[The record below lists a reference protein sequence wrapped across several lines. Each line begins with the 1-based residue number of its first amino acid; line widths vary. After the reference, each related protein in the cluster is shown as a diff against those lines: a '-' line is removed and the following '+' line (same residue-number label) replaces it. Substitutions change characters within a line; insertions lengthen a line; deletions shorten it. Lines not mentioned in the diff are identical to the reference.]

1 MIQDSYLQHR
11 GDILIVDDVPENL
24 QLLSEILVEKG
35 HEVRQVINGKQ
46 ALKAVAADPPDLIL
60 LDIKMPILD
69 GYGVCQRLKANPDT
83 AKIPII
89 FISALNDVFDKVKAF
104 SLGGVDYINKPF
116 DMYEVLVRVENQLKI
131 LRNAQELEEKN
142 NQLAQINQDLKSF
155 NYMVSHDLRRPLT
168 KLLGFCDLL
177 LGDVDTFDEET
188 LETLEIIANSAKEMN
203 HIISDLMR
211 LAEIKEKQLTL
222 ERINLSEIATE
233 IIQDLQGETPDRAI
247 EIKIEP
253 DVIILG
259 DRPLL
264 KMAFENLFEN
274 AWKYTSKVKNPQIK
288 FYKID
293 SQTYCLEDNGV
304 GFTAEHLEEIF
315 LPFKRLHTQ
324 SEFEGTGVGLAIVRR
339 IIEVHRGQIWAET
352 RVNQGAKFCFTFG
365 FDLPPTNT

>member
-1 MIQDSYLQHR
+1 MIQDSYLRHR

-69 GYGVCQRLKANPDT
+69 GYGVCQRLKADPAT

-116 DMYEVLVRVENQLKI
+116 DMYEVLIRVENQLKI

-177 LGDVDTFDEET
+177 LGDIDTFDADT
-188 LETLEIIANSAKEMN
+188 LETLDIIANSAKEMN
-203 HIISDLMR
+203 NIISDLMR
-211 LAEIKEKQLTL
+211 LAEIKEKKLTL
-222 ERINLSEIATE
+222 EILNLSEIATE
-233 IIQDLQGETPDRAI
+233 IIQQLQDETPDRSV

-253 DVIILG
+253 EILTMG

-274 AWKYTSKVKNPQIK
+274 AWKYTSKVTNPQIK

-304 GFTAEHLEEIF
+304 GFSAEHLEEIF
-315 LPFKRLHTQ
+315 LPFKRFHSQ
-324 SEFEGTGVGLAIVRR
+324 AEFEGTGIGLAIVKR
-339 IIEVHRGQIWAET
+339 IIEVHRGKIWAEPQ
-352 RVNQGAKFCFTFG
+352 VNQGAKFCFTLG
-365 FDLPPTNT
+365 LEIPPTKT